1 MSAFHV
7 LNTDASRRPSGEA
20 AIGVVLRQKL
30 KKGGPLTV
38 VGYISRT
45 IPAES
50 ITEAEYQALIEG
62 LELAQARE
70 PTDLYVYSDS
80 ASVVKQVNEKE
91 PRFKKKSREKLE
103 PLHRRARGLIEGLG
117 ERLKI
122 ISYLPREMNTEAD
135 QRAADAFL
143 VQHKGK

>member
-38 VGYISRT
+38 VDYISRT
-45 IPAES
+45 IHAES

-62 LELAQARE
+62 LELARDHHE

-91 PRFKKKSREKLE
+91 PRFKKNRERLE
-103 PLHRRARGLIEGLG
+103 PLHKELAL
-117 ERLKI
+117 
-122 ISYLPREMNTEAD
+122 SS
-135 QRAADAFL
+135 
-143 VQHKGK
+143 KG